1 MRSGLRFSRSWNE
14 PEYLPE
20 FESLGNPIRIGLV
33 ADTHRRNPKR
43 GLPEGLLA
51 GLEGCNLIFH
61 AGDISERWV
70 LDMLAEVAPVR
81 AVVGNNDSFE
91 LLKEL
96 PEERIFISGNH
107 RIGLLHGYS
116 DMAKRATTAKV
127 WTLERMRGVV
137 DCAVYGHS
145 HQPEVT
151 EREGL
156 LMVNPGSPTDFRWAR
171 GPTYGILEIGEAI
184 RARLIEL

>member
-1 MRSGLRFSRSWNE
+1 M
-14 PEYLPE
+14 PE
-20 FESLGNPIRIGLV
+20 FEALANPIRIGLV

-43 GLPEGLLA
+43 GLPPALLDGLT
-51 GLEGCNLIFH
+51 GCDLIFH

-70 LDMLAEVAPVR
+70 LETLAEVAPVR
-81 AVVGNNDSFE
+81 AVIGNNDSFE

-96 PEERIFISGNH
+96 PEERYFVSGSH

-127 WTLERMRGVV
+127 WTLDRMRGVV

-145 HQPEVT
+145 HQPEVS

-156 LMVNPGSPTDFRWAR
+156 LMVNPGSPTDFRWAK
-171 GPTYGILEIGEAI
+171 GPTYGILEVGEDI

>member
-1 MRSGLRFSRSWNE
+1 M
-14 PEYLPE
+14 PESENLA
-20 FESLGNPIRIGLV
+20 NPIRIGLV

-43 GLPEGLLA
+43 GLPQALLDGLD
-51 GLEGCNLIFH
+51 GCDLIFH
-61 AGDISERWV
+61 AGDVSERWV
-70 LDMLAEVAPVR
+70 LEVLAEVAPVR
-81 AVVGNNDSFE
+81 AVIGNNDSFD

-96 PEERIFISGNH
+96 PEERFFVSGSH

-116 DMAKRATTAKV
+116 DMARRATTAKA
-127 WTLERMRGVV
+127 WTLERMCGLV

-145 HQPEVT
+145 HQPEVM
-151 EREGL
+151 ERQGL
-156 LMVNPGSPTDFRWAR
+156 LMVNPGSPTDFRWAK

>member
-1 MRSGLRFSRSWNE
+1 M
-14 PEYLPE
+14 PE
-20 FESLGNPIRIGLV
+20 FETLAHPIRIGLV

-43 GLPEGLLA
+43 GLPQALLDGLD
-51 GLEGCNLIFH
+51 GCDLIFH

-70 LDMLAEVAPVR
+70 IEMLVKIAPVR

-91 LLKEL
+91 LLKFL
-96 PEERIFISGNH
+96 PEECYFMSGSH

-151 EREGL
+151 ERDGL
-156 LMVNPGSPTDFRWAR
+156 LMVNPGSPTDFRWAK
-171 GPTYGILEIGEAI
+171 GPTYGIIEVGDTIQ
-184 RARLIEL
+184 ARLIEL